1 MEINI
6 FTLANGIRIV
16 HKETPGAA
24 VAHCGFLIDVGSR
37 DEEEHEQGLAH
48 YIEHVLFKGTS
59 KRRAF
64 HILNRLDAV
73 GGEINAYTTKESTCI
88 FASFLTEHFERAFEL
103 LKDITFDSVFPEKE
117 IEREKDVIIDEINS
131 YLDSPSEQIFDDFE
145 DQMFKGHPLGRNI
158 LGTISSVRNFTRN
171 DILNFIKKHYT
182 PERIVF
188 SVVGNFTG
196 DYVKKL
202 TDKYLSQ
209 ISKQPNLYKRQL
221 FKGYKPD
228 EQTHKKTTYQAH
240 YTVGNVA
247 YSRKN
252 KKKIPL
258 ILLNNMLGGP
268 AMNSRLNL
276 AIREKFGY
284 TYNLESNYSAYSDT
298 GLFSVYLGTDIQ
310 FLNKTINLV
319 KKELDKFREKKLG
332 AMQLHY
338 GKKQL
343 IGQIAMAQENKAGLM
358 LAIGKS
364 LLYTGKVE
372 TLPDIFAKIENISA
386 DELLVVAN
394 EIFNEKK
401 LSSLTYLPK

>member
-1 MEINI
+1 MNI
-6 FTLANGIRIV
+6 FTLSNGIRIV
-16 HKETPGAA
+16 HKETPDAT

-37 DEEEHEQGLAH
+37 DEDDHQQGLAH
-48 YIEHVLFKGTS
+48 YIEHVLFKGTK
-59 KRRAF
+59 KRKAF

-145 DQMFKGHPLGRNI
+145 DQIFRGHPLGRNI
-158 LGTISSVRNFTRN
+158 LGTIKSVRNFTRE
-171 DILNFIKKHYT
+171 DVLSFIAKHYT
-182 PERIVF
+182 PHRIVF
-188 SVVGNFTG
+188 SVVGNFKAS
-196 DYVKKL
+196 YVEKL
-202 TDKYLSQ
+202 AGKYLAD
-209 ISKQPNLYKRQL
+209 IKEKENLYQRKI
-221 FKGYKPD
+221 FKGYKPNV
-228 EQTHKKTTYQAH
+228 QVQKKTTFQAH
-240 YTVGNVA
+240 FTLGNVA

-258 ILLNNMLGGP
+258 VLLNNMLGGP

-276 AIREKFGY
+276 AIREKYGY

-298 GLFSVYLGTDIQ
+298 GLFSVYLGTDNQ
-310 FLNKTINLV
+310 FLDKTINLV
-319 KKELDKFREKKLG
+319 KKELYKFSEKKLG
-332 AMQLHY
+332 TLQLHY

-372 TLPDIFAKIENISA
+372 TLKDIFSKIENISA
-386 DELLVVAN
+386 EELHSVAN
-394 EIFNEKK
+394 EIFNEKEF
-401 LSSLTYLPK
+401 SSLTYLAK